1 MSELTLVGNAGYAA
15 NVVEVTETNLVALPG
30 MDNLNALHALGY
42 QALVSK
48 DIKPGTRV
56 LLFPAET
63 QLDDGFATQNNLYR
77 HSENN
82 VDPTQKGYLE
92 DNLRVRAIKL
102 RGYRSDALVL
112 PLTSVDFLFSKPQEV
127 LFAGSDG
134 VTLRDRTWEPQI
146 FDHVE
151 GQEICRKYIRPG
163 SQNTNQPAQPKKVR
177 VATKFFP
184 EHFDTTRYAGNEHL
198 IPEVAHVTVTQKL
211 HGTSVRLAHVPVER
225 TLSRWEKVLKWLR
238 LPVQTEE
245 YAIVSGSRRVTKS
258 IAGEGVAEKDHWY
271 GTAGDVWSEVA
282 QERGHVIPKNFM
294 VFGEI
299 IGWTMDNKPIQKGY
313 TYNLPVG
320 EHELYVYRVAQVNP
334 DGLVVDLPWG
344 AVKQFCRER
353 GLKHVP
359 ELSNGE
365 HDEFNFDDY
374 LDIRYFEQGW
384 LREENP
390 VPLSDPKSVDEG
402 VAIRWDG
409 AGYQPVVLKHK
420 SGEFFAYET
429 KQLDDPDGVDIE
441 AEEG

>member
-30 MDNLNALHALGY
+30 LDNLNALHALGY

-63 QLDDGFATQNNLYR
+63 QLEAGFAWANNLFR
-77 HSENN
+77 HSEQNYN
-82 VDPTQKGYLE
+82 PEVRGYLE

-112 PLTSVDFLFSKPQEV
+112 PLSSVTHIV
-127 LFAGSDG
+127 LANGNEPYED
-134 VTLRDRTWEPQI
+134 WEWDLLGDPV

-151 GQEICRKYIRPG
+151 GTEICRKYIRPG
-163 SQNTNQPAQPKKVR
+163 SQNSNQPAQPKKVR

-198 IPEVAHVTVTQKL
+198 IPGDAHVTVTQKL
-211 HGTSVRLAHVPVER
+211 HGTSVRLAHIPVER
-225 TLSRWEKVLKWLR
+225 TLSRWEKVLKWFG

-258 IAGEGVAEKDHWY
+258 IGGEGVAEKAHWY
-271 GTAGDVWSEVA
+271 GTMGDVWSEVA
-282 QERGHVIPKNFM
+282 QERGHVIPKNFV

-299 IGWTMDNKPIQKGY
+299 IGWTMANQPIQKGY

-334 DGLVVDLPWG
+334 DGLLVDLPWG

-353 GLKHVP
+353 ALLHVP
-359 ELSNGE
+359 ELSAGLHE
-365 HDEFNFDDY
+365 DFEMDEF
-374 LDIRYFEQGW
+374 LDRRYFEEYRIING
-384 LREENP
+384 EVNV
-390 VPLSDPKSVDEG
+390 VPLSDKKSVDEG

-420 SGEFFAYET
+420 SGMFFQYET
-429 KQLDDPDGVDIE
+429 QMHDADEVDIE
-441 AEEG
+441 EENS